1 MDVGATPK
9 LVLQLMNVKGLSIG
23 HVKSHLQV
31 SIYLLHLSTIKYI
44 YIYISMVRDLNLTI
58 AFCCCF
64 LMFFIRCTG
73 ARRLTTPDRVS

>member
-44 YIYISMVRDLNLTI
+44 YIYPWLEILISPLPFAV
-58 AFCCCF
+58 A
-64 LMFFIRCTG
+64 
-73 ARRLTTPDRVS
+73 S